1 MTADNSVDEGLGA
14 GLTGVEGA
22 HGGKLIMYMT
32 HRSSTTEVLLARQP
46 ILNGDLKA
54 VGYELLYRSAASEHA
69 DVRDDELATARVSLS
84 AMTEIELERLVDHRR
99 AWINVTREFVLGGLA
114 RTIPP
119 ERVVLEL
126 LEDQVVDEA
135 LLDAVSQLRTG
146 GYLVALDDFT
156 LTADIEPLLPRIDI
170 VKLDLRALGAEGL
183 TRLAHELSPHRVT
196 VVAEKLED
204 HADFEVAL
212 AAGCDLFQGY
222 FFCRP
227 ELIEGTAVAPSKLA
241 LLKLAADVQDP
252 AVDLAALDRV
262 ISTDVALSY
271 RLLRYINSAYFSLR
285 QPVSTVMQAVALLGV
300 DNVRSWTTMMILAQI
315 GGKPRELF
323 VTALVRARF
332 CQLAAHPDHGTGSE
346 LFALGLFSVVDALTE
361 RPMVEVVRTLPFPDA
376 MRDALVNRSGP
387 GRLLE
392 AVAAME
398 AGEFSRAQRLV
409 RGAAEHYLGAVAW
422 TNETAKH
429 MLDGDQAAAARA

>member
-1 MTADNSVDEGLGA
+1 
-14 GLTGVEGA
+14 
-22 HGGKLIMYMT
+22 MT
-32 HRSSTTEVLLARQP
+32 HMTDRSSTTEVLLARQP
-46 ILNGDLKA
+46 ILNEDLNA
-54 VGYELLYRSAASEHA
+54 VGYELLYRAAGSERA
-69 DVRDDELATARVSLS
+69 DVHDDQLATARVSLS
-84 AMTEIELERLVDHRR
+84 AMTEVELGRLVDERR
-99 AWINVTREFVLGGLA
+99 AWINVSREWVLGGLA

-126 LEDQVVDEA
+126 LEDQVVDQA
-135 LLDAVSQLRTG
+135 LLDAVTQLRQG

-156 LTADIEPLLPRIDI
+156 LTPDIEPLLPRIDI

-183 TRLAHELSPHRVT
+183 TRLAGELAPHRLT
-196 VVAEKLED
+196 LVAEKLEN
-204 HADFEVAL
+204 HADFEVAV

-227 ELIEGTAVAPSKLA
+227 ELIEGTAVAPNKLA

-252 AVDLAALDRV
+252 GVDLAALDRV

-285 QPVSTVMQAVALLGV
+285 QPVGTVMQAVTLLGI

-332 CQLAAHPDHGTGSE
+332 CQLAGEGEDGAAAE
-346 LFALGLFSVVDALTE
+346 RFALGLFSVVDALTD
-361 RPMVEVVRTLPFPDA
+361 RPMPEVVKTLPFPEA
-376 MRDALVNRSGP
+376 MRDALVKRSGS
-387 GRLLE
+387 GRLLD
-392 AVAAME
+392 AVEAME
-398 AGEFSRAQRLV
+398 AGAFARAARLV
-409 RGAAEHYLGAVAW
+409 RHAPEHYLEAVAW
-422 TNETAKH
+422 TNETSRH
-429 MLDGDQAAAARA
+429 LLDSEPVATVGA